1 MITLSKRAAKIAG
14 MLLLL
19 VWLVFSAGN
28 FFAGAPQ
35 WGELTRKVKKERTL
49 SGAVGV
55 LETFTQEEVLLKHPM
70 IEAYGVLQ
78 KVMGKRE
85 LSNFDLV
92 RDRLGY
98 LHSGNFY
105 AGFGDDQRKIAIN
118 YRYLLDYCA
127 AMGTKTGVIVTP
139 MKTAPA
145 DARYP
150 GIPYNSFLP
159 EADKL
164 LAWLRYYGVPC
175 LDLTNLPEESGLG
188 YEASFY
194 KTDHHWT
201 TPAAFYGYCRILD
214 WLAGMEGAPLYHSG
228 ETRRLENY
236 TVESDWLFGSQG
248 RRAGLYY
255 SGGTE
260 PFSVYYPLEDGSYR
274 MQAVEHGETTQYSGG
289 FRGGLTYDQ
298 FGNSIRN
305 DIFGSSSYDLYF
317 LHGLHDLTQI
327 ENCGNPEG
335 LRILLLCDSYST
347 PLGCFLAQ
355 NVGRLDLVYNLGG
368 NQKDVLEMIRQN
380 RYDYVL
386 ACLYPENLAIENCR
400 LFENLDYA

>member
-1 MITLSKRAAKIAG
+1 M
-14 MLLLL
+14 
-19 VWLVFSAGN
+19 
-28 FFAGAPQ
+28 
-35 WGELTRKVKKERTL
+35 
-49 SGAVGV
+49 
-55 LETFTQEEVLLKHPM
+55 
-70 IEAYGVLQ
+70 
-78 KVMGKRE
+78 
-85 LSNFDLV
+85 
-92 RDRLGY
+92 
-98 LHSGNFY
+98 
-105 AGFGDDQRKIAIN
+105 
-118 YRYLLDYCA
+118 
-127 AMGTKTGVIVTP
+127 
-139 MKTAPA
+139 
-145 DARYP
+145 
-150 GIPYNSFLP
+150 
-159 EADKL
+159 
-164 LAWLRYYGVPC
+164 
-175 LDLTNLPEESGLG
+175 
-188 YEASFY
+188 
-194 KTDHHWT
+194 
-201 TPAAFYGYCRILD
+201 
-214 WLAGMEGAPLYHSG
+214 
-228 ETRRLENY
+228 
-236 TVESDWLFGSQG
+236 ESDWLFGSQG

-298 FGNSIRN
+298 FGNRIRN
-305 DIFGSSSYDLYF
+305 NIFGSSSYDLYF

-368 NQKDVLEMIRQN
+368 NRKDVLEMIRQN